1 MFSSLNSLMVI
12 IILEVICC
20 LYSITLG
27 YMSDKKFGKILNFC
41 LAIVWAVAAI
51 LNVIGF

>member
-1 MFSSLNSLMVI
+1 MFSSFNSVMVI

-27 YMSDKKFGKILNFC
+27 YMSDKTFGKVINFL
-41 LAIVWAVAAI
+41 LAIIWAIAAI
-51 LNVIGF
+51 LNFIGF